1 MTSATDRIPILAKSA
16 RRGHAVTLSEHGGD
30 VMRATRVMFGEHD
43 RPSPLAGA
51 WLRFFKVPQQRCQ
64 EFWRALMVASI
75 LHDLGKANS
84 EFQAAVRNPT
94 KMQAIR
100 HEHVT
105 ALLLGTGPLANWL
118 DKCLRPVERLAVLSA
133 VASHHCKVGPGSE
146 HGDRELGYNRT
157 GTPSFDLYLGA
168 PELQSTLEMA
178 AEVVGEA
185 APALVDQHWTFSGD
199 VYPNAKSFIGRIR
212 PLEKEARVSED
223 PWPLVT
229 AVKAALLLTDSAG
242 SAATRAGLDIHAWL
256 ARAFSGEPLTA
267 ELVESRVIDPRINE
281 LKQQGKWREFHD
293 FQLACAELGDRALLL
308 SGCGTGKTLAAWKWV
323 EERLRAGGY
332 RRAVFLYPTRATA
345 SEGFRDY
352 ASWAGPKA
360 AALIHGTASFEL
372 ETMFG
377 NPEDERG
384 GWDFAADERL
394 FALGFWDRRIITAT
408 VDTFLAAMSNRYAS
422 LCLLPVLAESVVV
435 IDEVHSFDRKM
446 FGHLERF
453 LDNFDVPVL
462 CMTASLPPDRLDV
475 LRGKKAMQV
484 FPDDEH
490 RFEDLERQASAKRY
504 VVRLIKPEEALDAVA
519 LALQSGRKVL
529 HVLNTV
535 DRCQTAASALGARF
549 PGQVEC
555 FHSRFRLSD
564 RRDRHRKV
572 IDRFQADDAG
582 PLVLVTTQVCEM
594 SLDLDADVLVT
605 EAAPVPSLI
614 QRMGRCCRE
623 PMPRAGRIG
632 QVVVC
637 RPATELPYEAAEVA
651 QGYEFAGKIAES
663 DGVSQSD
670 LARYIA
676 DLEVNDPLF
685 AGGFSGLLDS
695 KWYANGREDTFR
707 EEDSFTTDCI
717 LDTDVDDYVS
727 AQARRDSAAAGYVVP
742 APRYLT
748 QADPRLG
755 QFLRVVPGSHYDQF
769 LGLRGKAS

>member
-1 MTSATDRIPILAKSA
+1 MTSVTDRIPILAKSV
-16 RRGHAVTLSEHGGD
+16 RRGHVVTLSDHAED
-30 VMRATRVMFGEHD
+30 VMRAARVMFGKRD
-43 RPSPLAGA
+43 RPSPLARA
-51 WLRFFKVPQQRCQ
+51 WLRFFKVPQQRND

-75 LHDLGKANS
+75 LHDLGKASS
-84 EFQAAVRNPT
+84 EFQAAVRSHT

-105 ALLLGTGPLANWL
+105 ALLLGTGPLAGWL
-118 DKCLRPVERLAVLSA
+118 DKCLQPVEVLAVLSA
-133 VASHHCKVGPGSE
+133 VASHHCKVGPGNE
-146 HGDRELGYNRT
+146 HGDRKLGSNRT

-168 PELQSTLEMA
+168 PEIRRTLDMA

-185 APALVDQHWTFSGD
+185 SPTLNDQAWTFSD
-199 VYPNAKSFIGRIR
+199 NVYPGADGFIRRMR
-212 PLEKEARVSED
+212 PLERRSEN

-242 SAATRAGLDIHAWL
+242 SAATRAGLDIEAWL
-256 ARAFSGEPLTA
+256 ARAFSGGPLTP
-267 ELVESRVIDPRINE
+267 ELIERGVVGPRIDE
-281 LKQQGKWREFHD
+281 LKQKDKWRGFLD

-323 EERLRAGGY
+323 EARLRADGY

-352 ASWAGPKA
+352 ASWAGPEA

-372 ETMFG
+372 EAMFG
-377 NPEDERG
+377 NPEDQRG
-384 GWDFAADERL
+384 GWDFTADERL

-475 LRGKKAMQV
+475 LRNKKSMQV

-490 RFEDLERQASAKRY
+490 RFEDLERQASVQRY
-504 VVRLIKPEEALDAVA
+504 AVRVIKPEEALDAVA
-519 LALQSGRKVL
+519 LAVQSGRRVL
-529 HVLNTV
+529 YVLNTV
-535 DRCQTAASALGARF
+535 DRCQTDASALAARF

-555 FHSRFRLSD
+555 FHSRFRLRD

-637 RPATELPYEAAEVA
+637 RPAKELPYEAAEVA
-651 QGYEFAGKIAES
+651 QGYEFASKLAES

-685 AGGFSGLLDS
+685 AGGFCGLLDS

-707 EEDSFTTDCI
+707 EEDNYTTDCV
-717 LDTDVDDYVS
+717 LDTDVDDYV
-727 AQARRDSAAAGYVVP
+727 AGQTRRDSAAAGFVVP
-742 APRYLT
+742 APKYLT
-748 QADPRLG
+748 QTDSRLG

-769 LGLRGKAS
+769 LGLRGNAS